1 MLIGNG
7 ISAITY
13 KIILY
18 FIYIISNFSINNTLI
33 RLIKLILI
41 KQLYTNLR
49 IPYKEH
55 CVKLSNNLV

>member
-1 MLIGNG
+1 MHIRNSV
-7 ISAITY
+7 SAITY
-13 KIILY
+13 KIRLY

-33 RLIKLILI
+33 RLTKLILI
-41 KQLYTNLR
+41 KQLYTNIR